1 MMTKTRTSTEAGG
14 VIRDTFQCNW
24 YTPWLCEE
32 CDYPDCASFFEEGV
46 KVEDEVE
53 VDNQLKLFE
62 I

>member
-1 MMTKTRTSTEAGG
+1 MTMKTRTSTEAGG
-14 VIRDTFQCNW
+14 AISCGW
-24 YTPWLCEE
+24 YCDWLCEE